1 MKLFKKIKQLFNLK
15 FPRLGMFY
23 FIVKIFKINFNFLS
37 KKIIIKSNILE
48 NEILRH
54 NKIFKENINKYENL
68 NKYYLIFAGSIAML
82 TAVFIILV
90 YQNMKENFY
99 AKINSKVVFQAGVIE
114 KTINNSFT
122 DVENYLITAGDRIID
137 FNAINDK
144 YLIAKILKKTKS
156 KDISGNIINTWIN
169 IRYIREGKIIAS
181 TDDGA
186 YKKSIPLSETYL
198 YKNFVEQ
205 PEVNKNFLHQ
215 LTIGKKFHKNK
226 LSNNQDVLVIS
237 KSTNINKRNNF
248 EILDEYDVL
257 PISVAVEDLKGNK
270 FGILAAEYPVEFI
283 KKRISSVY
291 DDSERELC
299 YIALDYKNND
309 IIASSHP
316 YLDENFTDINLLK
329 KDIEINYELKK
340 KIIKNQRYFGYIKD
354 VKIQNCIFS
363 FYRKTS
369 DGRFLILSGFD
380 KKFFK
385 DQEFAFSVQSL
396 GIPFLMS
403 FILFIMLFIFRQ
415 KVIFPFIGN
424 LIKSKTESESAN
436 QAKSQFLS
444 NMSHE
449 LRTPMNGIIGMTQ
462 ALRESDKIIGEERE
476 QLNTIYRSADS
487 LLIILNDLLN
497 FSKIEA
503 RKIDIENITFE
514 IRDLIE
520 DISDLMSTVVA
531 DKGIEIIS
539 EVENDVPNSLISD
552 QGRIRQ
558 IICNL
563 VSNAIKFTNH
573 GEIFIHA
580 SIDRIEKEKI
590 FVKFVIRDSGIGIP
604 KEKINLIF
612 QSFTQVDMSTTRK
625 YGGTGLGLSI
635 SKELVSIM
643 KGQIGFS
650 SKKGKGSEFW
660 FIIPMEEYHNDEI
673 RNIENEISR
682 KKEIAGNSI
691 ALIENNKCCAFFL
704 KRYLENLD
712 LKTSVI
718 EVNVN
723 NVTEDNA
730 NKIMIN
736 NLKKLDN
743 LECIIISH
751 NNKNGVHGAKI
762 IKNIRNDYML
772 RTIPTILLTSIYN
785 RNKFSHEDLNL
796 FDHVATKPVK
806 KLNLLNLLFNVFN
819 TDFGS
824 QPSGSIIKSQ
834 ISTKDL
840 IKKRGLKVLICEDN
854 LVNMKVA
861 STIMQSFGFEIDKA
875 ENGQE
880 AVNKVMYVNYDLILM
895 DCMMP
900 ITDGYEAT
908 KEIRKMEKD
917 KNIEKE
923 VLIFALTANA
933 GESEREKCK
942 SYGMNDYISKPVKK
956 EIIENM
962 VIKWFN
968 LDN

>member
-15 FPRLGMFY
+15 FRRLGMFY

-712 LKTSVI
+712 LKTSII

>member
-1 MKLFKKIKQLFNLK
+1 
-15 FPRLGMFY
+15 MFY

-37 KKIIIKSNILE
+37 KKKIIKSNILE

-156 KDISGNIINTWIN
+156 TDISGNIINTWIN

-270 FGILAAEYPVEFI
+270 FGILAAEYPIEFI

-299 YIALDYKNND
+299 YIALDYQNND

-590 FVKFVIRDSGIGIP
+590 FIKFVIRDSGIGIP

-751 NNKNGVHGAKI
+751 NNKNGVHGSKI
-762 IKNIRNDYML
+762 IKSIRNDYML

-968 LDN
+968 LYN

>member
-1 MKLFKKIKQLFNLK
+1 MKLFKKIKQLFNQK

-23 FIVKIFKINFNFLS
+23 FIVKIFKINLNFPS
-37 KKIIIKSNILE
+37 KKKVIKSNILE
-48 NEILRH
+48 NDILKY

-99 AKINSKVVFQAGVIE
+99 AKINSKVAFQAGVIE

-137 FNAINDK
+137 FDAINDK

-169 IRYIREGKIIAS
+169 ILYIRDGKIIAS

-205 PEVNKNFLHQ
+205 PKVNKNFLHQ

-226 LSNNQDVLVIS
+226 LSNNYDVSVIS
-237 KSTNINKRNNF
+237 KSINVKKRNNF

-257 PISVAVEDLKGNK
+257 PISVVVEDLKGNK

-299 YIALDYKNND
+299 YIALDYYNND

-316 YLDENFTDINLLK
+316 YLDKNFTDINLLK

-354 VKIQNCIFS
+354 IKIQNCIFS
-363 FYRKTS
+363 FYRKTN

-520 DISDLMSTVVA
+520 DISDLMSSVVA

-563 VSNAIKFTNH
+563 VSNAIKFTNY

-660 FIIPMEEYHNDEI
+660 FIIPMEEYHHDEI

-691 ALIENNKCCAFFL
+691 ALIENNKCSAFYL

-712 LKTSVI
+712 LKTSII

-796 FDHVATKPVK
+796 FDHVAIKPVK

-824 QPSGSIIKSQ
+824 QPSGSIVKSEF
-834 ISTKDL
+834 STKDL

-917 KNIEKE
+917 KIIEKE

-962 VIKWFN
+962 IIKWFN

>member
-1 MKLFKKIKQLFNLK
+1 MKLFKKIKQIFNLK
-15 FPRLGMFY
+15 FRRLGMFY

-37 KKIIIKSNILE
+37 KKKIIKSNILE

-114 KTINNSFT
+114 KTLNNSFT

-237 KSTNINKRNNF
+237 KLTNINKRNNF

-316 YLDENFTDINLLK
+316 YLDENFTHINLLK

-968 LDN
+968 LYN

>member
-37 KKIIIKSNILE
+37 KKKIIKSNILE

-144 YLIAKILKKTKS
+144 YLIAKSLKKTKS

-169 IRYIREGKIIAS
+169 IRYIRDGKIIAS

-226 LSNNQDVLVIS
+226 LSNNHDVSIIS

-270 FGILAAEYPVEFI
+270 FGILAAEYPIEFI

-299 YIALDYKNND
+299 YIALDYQNND

-751 NNKNGVHGAKI
+751 NNKNGVHGSKI
-762 IKNIRNDYML
+762 IKSIRNDYML

-968 LDN
+968 LYN